1 MDEILNNK
9 DILSQMEEIKKCVK
23 FVRNFR
29 AKKSIPKNKKLIF
42 TIENCDEIPDGINN
56 LFLKLAN
63 FNIVAKI

>member
-42 TIENCDEIPDGINN
+42 TIDKY
-56 LFLKLAN
+56 LTR
-63 FNIVAKI
+63 